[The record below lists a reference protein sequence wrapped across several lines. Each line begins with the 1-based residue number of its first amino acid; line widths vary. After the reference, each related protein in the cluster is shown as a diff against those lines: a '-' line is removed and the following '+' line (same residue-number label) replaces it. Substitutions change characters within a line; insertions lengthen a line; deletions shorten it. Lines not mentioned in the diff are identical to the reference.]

1 MLIISAGMC
10 KAGSAWYFNM
20 QNDLL
25 KRCGQCDIRQI
36 KDAHGL
42 EDLLQWGNCNIGDV
56 TGDKLAQLTRVTPS
70 EKLAVVKTHCP
81 PLPAISEGL
90 IEGTL
95 KATYIFRDPR
105 DVAVSAFNHGAKD
118 RAQNFP
124 GPFVDLDTLEKAIRR
139 VGFWIDEWEAWFA
152 QPGVL
157 RVRYEDLL
165 ADPANELEKFAAY
178 CGLQHTPELLPG
190 MPADIAASYDKNS
203 LSDSH
208 TKALLHFHAGGS
220 GAFRRTMSPEEL
232 SLCAELHGKRIQ
244 RMGYAA
250 E

>member
-25 KRCGQCDIRQI
+25 KRCDHCDIRQI

-42 EDLLQWGNCNIGDV
+42 EDLLQWGNCNIGEV
-56 TGDKLAQLTRVTPS
+56 TSDKLAKLAGIISPEQ
-70 EKLAVVKTHCP
+70 LAVVKTHCP
-81 PLPAISEGL
+81 PLPAIRDGL
-90 IEGTL
+90 AAGTL

-105 DVAVSAFNHGAKD
+105 DAAVSAYNHGAKD
-118 RAQNFP
+118 RAQNYQ
-124 GPFVDLDTLEKAIRR
+124 GPFVDLDTLEKAIHR

-157 RVRYEDLL
+157 HVRYEDLL
-165 ADPANELEKFAAY
+165 EDPVAELQRFAAY
-178 CGLQHTPELLPG
+178 CGLQPSPQVQ
-190 MPADIAASYDKNS
+190 ADIIAAYDKNS
-203 LSDSH
+203 LSDDH
-208 TKALLHFHAGGS
+208 TKALLHFHAGGTVT
-220 GAFRRTMSPEEL
+220 FRQTMSPEEQ
-232 SLCAELHGKRIQ
+232 SLCAELHGQRIR
-244 RMGYAA
+244 RMGYDA